1 MKLYLLPIL
10 ASIFILSGCPSDN
23 DNSSNTKKYTVT
35 VKNLTNNQPLS
46 PITAIAYKNNYRL
59 FSIGSPASS
68 SLEKLAESGDNSDYI
83 ASKNTNNDVLD
94 AVSGTGIIPPGGSE
108 TVSLTTST
116 HKATY
121 LSVASMLVNTND
133 GFVADNKQA
142 IDTLAKGDSITVK
155 LNVWDSGTE
164 ANSETAATIPGPAGG
179 GEGFNSLR
187 DDTVDQV
194 TLHPGVITTANG
206 LTTSTLNST
215 HRFLNPAAQ
224 VTITR
229 TE

>member
-142 IDTLAKGDSITVK
+142 IDTLAK
-155 LNVWDSGTE
+155 
-164 ANSETAATIPGPAGG
+164 
-179 GEGFNSLR
+179 
-187 DDTVDQV
+187 
-194 TLHPGVITTANG
+194 VI
-206 LTTSTLNST
+206 LLQLNSM
-215 HRFLNPAAQ
+215 FGIVVQKQIAKPQQLFQ
-224 VTITR
+224 VQLAEGRDLIVYVMIR
-229 TE
+229 